1 MEVALHIDQV
11 ARGHILDM
19 GRMCRL
25 DLSVLG
31 AVEIVNVV
39 ILNGVYGELLDLN
52 EIRLLGGL

>member
-1 MEVALHIDQV
+1 
-11 ARGHILDM
+11 
-19 GRMCRL
+19 MCRL